1 MEVEGS
7 NLNAFLESFMGDIP
21 SNDEYADLETNTA
34 DLEANTA
41 DVMLMSKSGL
51 CSRTE
56 LLQLST
62 TCYFKPH
69 DPI

>member
-41 DVMLMSKSGL
+41 DVMLMSKSGSIIVPICL
-51 CSRTE
+51 LSVSRGT
-56 LLQLST
+56 
-62 TCYFKPH
+62 
-69 DPI
+69 